1 MPVLRSVIVA
11 CGVFWGLALNGAASA
26 EPLHL
31 HQGGLHL
38 GARFGARLG
47 PHFGVHLGAHFGPHL
62 GPQLGAPLGV
72 HLHEP
77 DLHLQQQGICSV
89 LGGPCHPSFCSV
101 FGGGPCIPYYWP
113 PLGENLQLTITTTDD
128 NDPASSPAS
137 NKDGGAEQNSGAAD
151 KNAPDKNNDQAD
163 KNSGDMNK
171 DADNTDQAQPKAVD
185 TIGEMFA
192 ALRACW
198 VPPPKDEARHGMQY
212 TVRFS
217 FKRDGKMVGPPFVT
231 YVSHDAPADARNVYR
246 DAIDE
251 ALNRCMPLHFTDGMA
266 GAVVGRPI
274 AVRFVDNRT
283 SDKSVH

>member
-1 MPVLRSVIVA
+1 
-11 CGVFWGLALNGAASA
+11 
-26 EPLHL
+26 
-31 HQGGLHL
+31 LHL
-38 GARFGARLG
+38 GARFGA
-47 PHFGVHLGAHFGPHL
+47 HFGAPFGTHLR
-62 GPQLGAPLGV
+62 PQFGAPLGV

-101 FGGGPCIPYYWP
+101 FQGGPCIPYYWP

-128 NDPASSPAS
+128 NDPAKAGGKT
-137 NKDGGAEQNSGAAD
+137 KDGDSNENGGSADQNNTDAD
-151 KNAPDKNNDQAD
+151 KNN
-163 KNSGDMNK
+163 GDTNK
-171 DADNTDQAQPKAVD
+171 DAGDTNQAQPKPVD

-198 VPPPKDEARHGMQY
+198 VPPPKDEARQGMQY

-217 FKRDGKMVGPPFVT
+217 FKRDGQMVGPPFVT
-231 YVSHDAPADARNVYR
+231 FVSHDAPADTRGVYR

-251 ALNRCMPLHFTDGMA
+251 ALNRCMPMHFTDGMA

-283 SDKSVH
+283 SDNSVH